1 MEIIERI
8 SSPEIIRENKL
19 EEFKRIQTKTIGVV
33 IYKDTNDEE
42 GKKLPFLSHEIIL
55 DTLKEEFKEY
65 DVLEY
70 VIAKEMGEK
79 MDHFHYQCVLQFA
92 KEIRQ
97 RKGYKRISINGE
109 NLYYLFEKGHS
120 WKSLVA
126 YCKKD
131 GDYIASK
138 KAMETAKVNHA
149 EALLEKKTKKE
160 QIEYIIKNNPEV
172 ILKGDLGRTLDN
184 VDKALKY
191 INNNNSE
198 GYTFPEY
205 LIERQDTDLIYKW
218 YQNEVLKKNT
228 TQRRKAIVLYSKE
241 RALGK
246 TMLAKTIAGGQEE
259 DFIICRGNFNKTQFE
274 KPKARLLILDDM
286 NFMNGQMEMWKALV
300 TGERVSIREAYCNI
314 EFNNGLPCI
323 ITTNNYKTFKYM
335 LNSEYFMNDCYFSWV
350 RNYLGPEGTQRLDDP
365 QIYRDFVVED
375 IEREHSMEEENIG
388 LKRKEHEVN
397 NMEIEKKYREL
408 KKIKLN

>member
-19 EEFKRIQTKTIGVV
+19 EDFKRLNHKTIGVV
-33 IYKDTNDEE
+33 LYKDTNEE
-42 GKKLPFLSHEIIL
+42 ESKKAPFLSHEIIL
-55 DTLKEEFKEY
+55 ETLKEEFKEY

-79 MDHFHYQCVLQFA
+79 KDHFHYQCVLQFK
-92 KEIRQ
+92 KELRQ
-97 RKGYKRISINGE
+97 NKGYKRITVNGE
-109 NLYYLFEKGHS
+109 KLYYLFEKGHS
-120 WKSLVA
+120 WKSLVG

-131 GDYIASK
+131 GDFIASK
-138 KAMETAKVNHA
+138 KAMETAKINHA
-149 EALLEKKTKKE
+149 QALLEKKTKKE
-160 QIEYIIKNNPEV
+160 QIEYIIENNPDV

-198 GYTFPEY
+198 GYIFPEY
-205 LIERQDTDLIYKW
+205 LIDRQDTDLIYKW
-218 YQNEVLKKNT
+218 YQNEVLKKTT

-246 TMLAKTIAGGQEE
+246 TMLAKTISGGQEE
-259 DFIICRGNFNKTQFE
+259 DYIICRGNFNKTQFE

-335 LNSEYFMNDCYFSWV
+335 MNSEYFMNDCYFSWV
-350 RNYLGPEGTQRLDDP
+350 RNYLGPEGTQRIDDP
-365 QIYRDFVVED
+365 QVYRDFVIED
-375 IEREHSMEEENIG
+375 IEREHTIEEETIG

-397 NMEIEKKYREL
+397 TMEIEKKYREL